1 MTTDVLLQIILAGT
15 IPLAIVGVIATRLLT
30 GKGVGVRSIQFMAL
44 AAIIP
49 GILLLALK
57 GLLEG
62 EAVAAIFGATVG
74 YLLSSIAKFDERE
87 ER

>member
-1 MTTDVLLQIILAGT
+1 MMPDEWLQLTLALT
-15 IPLAIVGVIATRLLT
+15 IPLAVVGVIWTRLST
-30 GKGVGVRSIQFMAL
+30 GKGVGVRSIQFMAI

-49 GILLLALK
+49 GILLLAVR

-74 YLLSSIAKFDERE
+74 YLLSSIAKFDDRD
-87 ER
+87 